1 MTIKKSVVTTVLL
14 VLALIV
20 GVSGY
25 FLNKTME
32 NITIS
37 NKTIQSA
44 IDKKIPMVKDIPM
57 GQVVVNHATVK
68 LNDTINVDLN
78 GSVKIM
84 DKHFNYTANATGT
97 IIYKSGS
104 FYFKPDNVVLNI
116 IKNNVIVEEPSIKS
130 LMFDK
135 LKSKVADL
143 GIDSEKLPVSELN
156 HLILNNFENIPLYKL
171 KTGVLKASLENVT
184 IKDDNL
190 IIQMSLI
197 KLLGSVLL
205 FIGIIVVSV
214 LVVIALAMTGP
225 ISFGAWMLI

>member
-1 MTIKKSVVTTVLL
+1 MTIKKNVVTTVLL

-25 FLNKTME
+25 FINKTME

-37 NKTIQSA
+37 NKTIQTA
-44 IDKKIPMVKDIPM
+44 IDKKIPLVKDIPM
-57 GQVVVNHATVK
+57 GQVVVNHAAVK

-84 DKHFNYTANATGT
+84 EKHFNYTANATGT
-97 IIYKSGS
+97 IIYKSGN
-104 FYFKPDNVVLNI
+104 FYFKPDNLKLNM
-116 IKNNVIVEEPSIKS
+116 IKDTNISEKPSIKS
-130 LMFDK
+130 LLFDK
-135 LKSKVADL
+135 MKSKASEL
-143 GIDSEKLPVSELN
+143 GVDSIMIDSELN
-156 HLILNNFENIPLYKL
+156 KILLDNFENIPLYKL

>member
-1 MTIKKSVVTTVLL
+1 MTIKKKVVISVLL

-25 FLNKTME
+25 FLNKKME

-37 NKTIQSA
+37 NKTIQEA
-44 IDKKIPMVKDIPM
+44 INKKIPLVKDIPM
-57 GQVVVNHATVK
+57 GQVVVNHAAVT

-97 IIYKSGS
+97 IIYKSGN
-104 FYFKPDNVVLNI
+104 FYFKPDNMKLNMV
-116 IKNNVIVEEPSIKS
+116 KDANVTEKPSMKS
-130 LMFDK
+130 LLFDK
-135 LKSKVADL
+135 MKAKASEFGV
-143 GIDSEKLPVSELN
+143 DSAMVDSELN
-156 HLILNNFENIPLYKL
+156 RILLDNFENIPLYKL

-197 KLLGSVLL
+197 KLLGSVFL
-205 FIGIIVVSV
+205 FIGVIVVSV
-214 LVVIALAMTGP
+214 LIVIALAMSGP
-225 ISFGAWMLI
+225 ITFGAWMLI